1 MHKVSVGILNSVT
14 RWLRHTRR
22 IRKCLLSKSFILVT
36 VIFSPWRKYRRQ
48 SAVHVGP
55 SAGLPNGNA

>member
-14 RWLRHTRR
+14 RCLRHSRR
-22 IRKCLLSKSFILVT
+22 IRNCLLSKCFILVT
-36 VIFSPWRKYRRQ
+36 VIFSLWKKYRRQ
-48 SAVHVGP
+48 LAVYVGP